1 MILMLQSLLADRFKL
16 RVRRETKQ
24 GPVYAL
30 VVAGGRSKLSA
41 CALPFSPTETSGTPS
56 QPSRCPPGMNCIEG
70 CMPMGLLADRL
81 SSFARLGRPVIDQTG
96 LKATFNVKLQFEQI
110 HIDNEPESGSSNPAM
125 ASPPQ
130 LGPVGPSIFKA
141 VQNQLGLKLKPTKG
155 PVETLVIEHIERPSE
170 N

>member
-16 RVRRETKQ
+16 RLRRETKQ

-30 VVAGGRSKLSA
+30 VVAEGGAELSA
-41 CALPFSPTETSGTPS
+41 CTLPFSPDETSARPP

-70 CMPMGLLADRL
+70 CMPMALLADRL
-81 SSFARLGRPVIDQTG
+81 SFLARLGRLVIDQTG
-96 LKATFNVKLQFEQI
+96 LKAAFNIKLQFEQF
-110 HIDNEPESGSSNPAM
+110 HSQDEAESESSKPAM

-155 PVETLVIEHIERPSE
+155 PVQTLVIEHIERPTE
-170 N
+170 Y